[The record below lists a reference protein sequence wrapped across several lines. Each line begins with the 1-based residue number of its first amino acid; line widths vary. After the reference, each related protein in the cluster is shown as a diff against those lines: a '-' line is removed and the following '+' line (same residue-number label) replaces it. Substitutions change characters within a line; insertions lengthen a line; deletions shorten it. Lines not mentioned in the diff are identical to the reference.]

1 MLFRFRC
8 SFKRTKIILFLNLQ
22 AFIFIIFVENIFSM
36 KQHYI
41 DEPNFDLQRELFGKR
56 MKQIRLEKNITRK
69 TLQSSTKL
77 TFSHLGRI
85 EQGKQSPT
93 LVTMT
98 KIFKVFGI
106 TFDEFFHT
114 EDFQK
119 EIK

>member
-36 KQHYI
+36 QKYQMVS
-41 DEPNFDLQRELFGKR
+41 PSLRQQREFFGKR
-56 MKQIRLEKNITRK
+56 MQQIRFAKNIK
-69 TLQSSTKL
+69 MNTLSIYTKMTEANL
-77 TFSHLGRI
+77 YAFEHGTV
-85 EQGKQSPT
+85 SPS
-93 LVTMT
+93 LDSMA

-106 TFDEFFHT
+106 TFDEFFHIK
-114 EDFQK
+114 DFQQ